1 MSSKLISRLSDFIAT
16 QTEEPSKKDLSDA
29 LKEVYKSKKTKK
41 STDGGDDKQKRKP
54 SAYNLYYSEQ
64 SAIIKQRE
72 ETIPKEERMTA
83 KEKMSYIAKLWHEQK
98 SVEKLDD
105 KSDDDSEIT
114 AAPVE
119 EKPAAKKQGSKLL
132 KDKNSDAKSDDD
144 SEITAAPVEEKPA
157 AKKQVAKT
165 TTSKKGK

>member
-41 STDGGDDKQKRKP
+41 SNDEGDDKQKRKP
-54 SAYNLYYSEQ
+54 SAYNIYYSEQ

-72 ETIPKEERMTA
+72 ETIPKDERMTA
-83 KEKMSYIAKLWHEQK
+83 KEKMSYIAKLWKEQK
-98 SVEKLDD
+98 SAEK
-105 KSDDDSEIT
+105 SEDDSEIT

-119 EKPAAKKQGSKLL
+119 EKPAAKKQSSKSL
-132 KDKNSDAKSDDD
+132 KDKNSDDKSEDD
-144 SEITAAPVEEKPA
+144 SEITPAPVPEQPA